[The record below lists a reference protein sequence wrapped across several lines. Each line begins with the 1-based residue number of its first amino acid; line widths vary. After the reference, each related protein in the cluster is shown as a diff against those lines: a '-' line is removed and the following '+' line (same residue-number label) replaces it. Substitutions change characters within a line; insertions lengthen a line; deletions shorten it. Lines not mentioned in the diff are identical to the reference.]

1 MQEYHLK
8 LKERVSCLEDNTVQL
23 EIKNNSLEQYGW
35 RKNLGIEETPTSI
48 SDDELEK
55 TDVDTLNSIN
65 VNLSSSD
72 IETCHRIGKSKDGKP
87 KKMVIRIVNSKFYKK
102 ALHKKIVISYY
113 K

>member
-1 MQEYHLK
+1 MQEYNLK
-8 LKERVSCLEDNTVQL
+8 LKERVSCLEDKTVQL

-35 RKNLGIEETPTSI
+35 RKKLGIEETPTSI

-72 IETCHRIGKSKDGKP
+72 IETRHRIGKSKDGKP
-87 KKMVIRIVNSKFYKK
+87 MVIRIVNSKFYKK
-102 ALHKKIVISYY
+102 TLLKKIVISYY

>member
-1 MQEYHLK
+1 MQEYNLK
-8 LKERVSCLEDNTVQL
+8 LKERVSCLEDKTVQL

-102 ALHKKIVISYY
+102 ALLKKIVISYY